1 MVTYFTEVD
10 KKNEE
15 TQAICSFKC
24 VLLIILEDVMC
35 FHSLSYL
42 CGYAL
47 ISSNNLI
54 FRGRDS

>member
-10 KKNEE
+10 KKMKKLK
-15 TQAICSFKC
+15 QF
-24 VLLIILEDVMC
+24 VPLIILKDVMC